1 MPEITAPAK
10 VLVTGSSG
18 FIAIWV
24 VKYLLD
30 CGFSVRGAVR
40 SEDKGKHLLDTFKD
54 AVSKGMFELAIVP
67 DMCAS
72 GAFDEAVKGVTAIE
86 HTASPVH
93 ASADDPNGP
102 SLIIWT
108 REIYDQLLKY
118 IKHYIPQRLLYPR

>member
-54 AVSKGMFELAIVP
+54 AVSKGMFELAVVP
-67 DMCAS
+67 DMCAP
-72 GAFDEAVKGVTAIE
+72 GAFDEAVKGVPAIE
-86 HTASPVH
+86 NNASPVQ
-93 ASADDPNGP
+93 ASADDTNGQ
-102 SLIIWT
+102 SII
-108 REIYDQLLKY
+108 I
-118 IKHYIPQRLLYPR
+118 